1 MNRVIAVIAFVLAA
15 AVSGPV
21 LAQSPGASSITV
33 DAAWARATPAG
44 AKTGVVYLT
53 LANHGADA
61 DRLVGAS
68 TPVAEKAQFH
78 TEFEE
83 KGVMKMRP
91 LAAIEV
97 KPHEKTVLKPNG
109 MHLMLIGLKQP
120 LKEGENFPLT
130 LEFTHAGTMVVP
142 IKVTKPGAMDMGG
155 MDHDMPGMGK
165 P

>member
-1 MNRVIAVIAFVLAA
+1 MKRLIAIIAFVLAVTPA
-15 AVSGPV
+15 

-33 DAAWARATPAG
+33 DAAWARATPGG

-68 TPVAEKAQFH
+68 TPVAEKAQLH
-78 TEFEE
+78 SEFEAN
-83 KGVMKMRP
+83 GVMKMRP

-97 KPHEKTVLKPNG
+97 KPHEKTALKPNG
-109 MHLMLIGLKQP
+109 MHLMLIGLKQS

-130 LEFTHAGTMVVP
+130 SSSREPARWSCRSR
-142 IKVTKPGAMDMGG
+142 
-155 MDHDMPGMGK
+155 
-165 P
+165 

>member
-1 MNRVIAVIAFVLAA
+1 MTRLIAMIAFAFVAA
-15 AVSGPV
+15 LSAPAF
-21 LAQSPGASSITV
+21 AQSPGASSITI
-33 DAAWARATPAG
+33 DAAWARATPGG

-53 LANHGADA
+53 LTNHGADA
-61 DRLVGAS
+61 DRLVAAS
-68 TPVAEKAQFH
+68 TPVAEKAEFH
-78 TEFEE
+78 TEFEDN
-83 KGVMKMRP
+83 GVMKMRP

-130 LEFTHAGTMVVP
+130 LEFAHAGTMVVP
-142 IKVTKPGAMDMGG
+142 IKVTKLGAMDMGG
-155 MDHDMPGMGK
+155 RDHDMPGMSK